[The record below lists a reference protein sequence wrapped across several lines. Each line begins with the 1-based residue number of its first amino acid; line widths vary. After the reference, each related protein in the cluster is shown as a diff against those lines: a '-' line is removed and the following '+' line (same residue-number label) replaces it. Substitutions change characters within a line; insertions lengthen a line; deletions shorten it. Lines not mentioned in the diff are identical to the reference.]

1 MKILVTGTA
10 GFIGFHLAKKLLE
23 RGDEVVG
30 LDNIN
35 DYYDVNLKYARL
47 NELGIQISHCEQSQA
62 VSETAASQAPRSDSH
77 CERRAAILSS
87 KYPNHKFVKMDLADT
102 QAINK
107 LFETEKFDAVC
118 NLAAQAGVRYSI
130 ENPHAYIQSNV
141 VGFMNILEAC
151 RNYGVKNLAYAS
163 SSSVYGLNKSQPF
176 KTSDHTDHPISL
188 YAATKKSNEMM
199 AHTYSHLYGIA
210 TTGLR
215 FFTVY
220 GEWGRPDMAPM
231 LFADAILNDRAI
243 KVFNHGNMSRDFTY
257 IDDIVDGIIKVID
270 NPAKPLDP
278 LLLRE
283 ATQCLEQD
291 CRAMLAVTENG
302 HYDDKSDKAIFTS
315 LPADRSTAPYRI
327 YNIGNNSP
335 VQLLDFIKT
344 LEISLKKEAKKNFM
358 DMQDGD
364 VVSTYAD
371 VSALIDDFGY
381 KPDTSLEVGVEKFVK
396 WYKEFYNEKGE
407 K

>member
-1 MKILVTGTA
+1 LKILVTGTA
-10 GFIGFHLAKKLLE
+10 GFIGYHLAKELLL

-35 DYYDVNLKYARL
+35 DYYDVKLKYARL
-47 NELGIQISHCEQSQA
+47 KELGIDKDDIKDNQLTQSK
-62 VSETAASQAPRSDSH
+62 T
-77 CERRAAILSS
+77 
-87 KYPNHKFVKMDLADT
+87 YPNHKFIKANLEDAET
-102 QAINK
+102 INR
-107 LFETEKFDAVC
+107 LFKEEKFDALC

-141 VGFMNILEAC
+141 VGFLNLLEAC
-151 RNYGVKNLAYAS
+151 RNYDVKNFAFAS

-176 KTSDHTDHPISL
+176 KSSDHSDHPVSL

-199 AHTYSHLYGIA
+199 AHTYAHLYGLHC
-210 TTGLR
+210 TGLR

-257 IDDIVDGIIKVID
+257 VGDIVEGVIKVID
-270 NPAKPLDP
+270 NQSTPSQKFDA
-278 LLLRE
+278 
-283 ATQCLEQD
+283 ATP
-291 CRAMLAVTENG
+291 NP
-302 HYDDKSDKAIFTS
+302 SIS
-315 LPADRSTAPYRI
+315 SAPYKI

-344 LEISLKKEAKKNFM
+344 LENAIGKEAQKNFLP
-358 DMQDGD
+358 MQDGD

-371 VSALIDDFGY
+371 VTDLMNDFGY
-381 KPDTSLEVGVEKFVK
+381 KPETSLKVGIEKFVK
-396 WYKEFYNEKGE
+396 WYREFYK
-407 K
+407 